1 MSQKIESANDQ
12 GGKRTGLVSS
22 TLLIQLCVITLLALL
37 ALVAL
42 ERFVITGARA
52 RTEVL
57 IDSPLVYPWVT
68 ASNTTLGYALLGIG
82 VSPPSIFS
90 VKIYLL
96 AGILLTFVICPTIV
110 LYGWYK
116 RRLAR
121 LSGTSQPI
129 GPLRNLSSLG
139 YSFCSIVV
147 LFVVVTIVPLTIL
160 QMVKAKSSCE
170 SDEARL
176 LRYQTENELNL
187 VISNIVEY
195 RLLPKE
201 LSGGGGSFQG
211 YVVPTRLART
221 DKAEY
226 SVKVKSDTVLV
237 KAESALCAT
246 NTISATVDRHGL
258 AGMMMYEGNW
268 GYG

>member
-1 MSQKIESANDQ
+1 MSLKTDSDNDPQ
-12 GGKRTGLVSS
+12 GKRDGLVSS
-22 TLLIQLCVITLLALL
+22 ALLIQLCVITLLALL
-37 ALVAL
+37 VLVAL

-52 RTEVL
+52 RAEVL
-57 IDSPLVYPWVT
+57 IDSPFIYPWVT
-68 ASNTTLGYALLGIG
+68 VTNTTLGYALLGIG

-110 LYGWYK
+110 LYGWHK

-121 LSGTSQPI
+121 LSGMSQPMR
-129 GPLRNLSSLG
+129 PLRSLASVG
-139 YSFCSIVV
+139 YGFCTVV
-147 LFVVVTIVPLTIL
+147 SLFVVVTIMPLTAL
-160 QMVKAKSSCE
+160 QMLKAKSTCE

-176 LRYQTENELNL
+176 LRYETENELNL
-187 VISNIVEY
+187 LISNIVQY

-201 LSGGGGSFQG
+201 ISGGGGSFQG
-211 YVVPTRLART
+211 YVIPHTLART
-221 DKAEY
+221 DRAEY
-226 SVKVKSDTVLV
+226 SVQVKSDTVLV

-258 AGMMMYEGNW
+258 AGFMMYEGNW